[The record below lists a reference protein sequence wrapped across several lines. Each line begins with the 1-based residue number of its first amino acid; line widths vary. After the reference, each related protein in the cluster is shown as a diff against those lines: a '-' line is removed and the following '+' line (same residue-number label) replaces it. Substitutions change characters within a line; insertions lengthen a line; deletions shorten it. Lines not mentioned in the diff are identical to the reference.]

1 MALAKLRGEKLG
13 RVIGLIG
20 AVGFIL
26 QGYDQAVANGLLTL
40 ASFIHQFPETDTL
53 NTSGSQKS
61 HNSII
66 QGEIYISIIL
76 WAEIRQPQ
84 YGTTVAI
91 YEVGCAL
98 GAFACAFVGDRLGR
112 RKTIFL
118 AGCIAIIGVIIQAT
132 PFTLGQLIA
141 GRVITGLG
149 VGGFTATIPMYVSE
163 SSAAEGRGRMVLLQG
178 WFAIGGVAL
187 ATWMDFGLYYAGS
200 NSASW
205 RFPIAFQSVFAL
217 FVVSCIFF
225 LPESPRWLAK
235 VGRVEE
241 AAEVLARLEDVS
253 VDSEHV
259 AQELEIIR
267 QSLAEGHQDE
277 SSGSSSPW
285 ARTQNRHLQRT
296 IIAIA
301 VNIFAQMTGVNI
313 ITFYSDTILESYLGY
328 SGTIARIVSGC
339 LQIWQFLAAGLAVL
353 LIDRFGRRPLL
364 ITAAIGMTIAQTCL
378 AGLSSDLSN
387 KGAAGASIAF
397 YFLALFC
404 FPIGLFL
411 VPFMYAA
418 EIAPLRT
425 RAKVT
430 AMSAASN
437 WIFNFVVAEASD
449 TGFANIGYKYYII
462 YACISAMALV
472 FFYFFCPET
481 KGRTLEEIDE
491 IFVNSTSF
499 FDTVKVANQT
509 PFQSELLAFAAD
521 PEKVVQAERI
531 EDVAA

>member
-1 MALAKLRGEKLG
+1 MASLAKLRGKNLG
-13 RVIGLIG
+13 RVIGVIG

-40 ASFIHQFPETDTL
+40 ASFIAVFPQIDTL
-53 NTSGSQKS
+53 NTSGAQKS
-61 HNSII
+61 HNSTI
-66 QGEIYISIIL
+66 Q
-76 WAEIRQPQ
+76 
-84 YGTTVAI
+84 GTTVAI

-98 GAFACAFVGDRLGR
+98 GAFSCGFLGDRLGR

-118 AGCIAIIGVIIQAT
+118 AGCIALVGIIIQAT
-132 PFTLGQLIA
+132 PFSLAQLIV

-163 SSAAEGRGRMVLLQG
+163 SSDAEARGRMVLLQG
-178 WFAIGGVAL
+178 WFAIGGVAF
-187 ATWMDFGLYYAGS
+187 ATWLEFGLYYAGS

-205 RFPIAFQSVFAL
+205 RFPIAFQAIFAI
-217 FVVSCIFF
+217 FVVSCILFM
-225 LPESPRWLAK
+225 PESPRWLAK
-235 VGRVEE
+235 VGRIEE

-267 QSLAEGHQDE
+267 QSLLENEQNEG
-277 SSGSSSPW
+277 STSSSPF
-285 ARTQNRHLQRT
+285 ARTKNRHLHRT
-296 IIAIA
+296 VLAIG
-301 VNIFAQMTGVNI
+301 VNVLAQMTGVNI
-313 ITFYSDTILESYLGY
+313 ITFYSDTILETNLGY
-328 SGTIARIVSGC
+328 SGTTARIVSGC
-339 LQIWQFLAAGLAVL
+339 LQIWQFFAAGLAVL

-364 ITAAIGMTIAQTCL
+364 IAAAVGMTVAQTCL

-387 KGAAGASIAF
+387 TAAASASIAF
-397 YFLALFC
+397 YFVALFC

-430 AMSAASN
+430 AMSAAAN
-437 WIFNFVVAEASD
+437 WIFSFVLAEVSP
-449 TGFANIGYKYYII
+449 TGFATIGYRYYIV
-462 YACISAMALV
+462 YACISASALV
-472 FFYFFCPET
+472 FFYFLCPET

-491 IFVNSTSF
+491 IFVNSNSF
-499 FDTVKVANQT
+499 FDTVAVAREMPYQT
-509 PFQSELLAFAAD
+509 ELLSHAED
-521 PEKVVQAERI
+521 TEKMGMQAERI
-531 EDVAA
+531 ENVALEKS

>member
-1 MALAKLRGEKLG
+1 MALAKLRGKKLG
-13 RVIGLIG
+13 RVIGIIG

-40 ASFIHQFPETDTL
+40 ASFIAVFPQIDTL
-53 NTSGSQKS
+53 NTSGAQKS
-61 HNSII
+61 HNSTI
-66 QGEIYISIIL
+66 Q
-76 WAEIRQPQ
+76 
-84 YGTTVAI
+84 GTTVAI

-98 GAFACAFVGDRLGR
+98 GAFSCGFLGDRLGR
-112 RKTIFL
+112 RRTIFL
-118 AGCIAIIGVIIQAT
+118 AGCIALVGIIIQAT
-132 PFTLGQLIA
+132 PFSLGQLIA

-163 SSAAEGRGRMVLLQG
+163 SSDAEARGRMVLLQG
-178 WFAIGGVAL
+178 WFAIGGVAF
-187 ATWMDFGLYYAGS
+187 ATWLEFGLYYAGT

-205 RFPIAFQSVFAL
+205 RFPIAFQAIFAL
-217 FVVSCIFF
+217 FVVSCILFM
-225 LPESPRWLAK
+225 PESPRWLAK
-235 VGRVEE
+235 VGRIEE

-267 QSLAEGHQDE
+267 QSLAENEQDE
-277 SSGSSSPW
+277 ASASSSPF
-285 ARTQNRHLQRT
+285 ARTKNRHLHRT
-296 IIAIA
+296 VLAIG
-301 VNIFAQMTGVNI
+301 VNILAQMTGVNI
-313 ITFYSDTILESYLGY
+313 ITFYSDTILETNLHY

-339 LQIWQFLAAGLAVL
+339 LQIWQFFAAGLAVL

-378 AGLSSDLSN
+378 AGLSSDLGN
-387 KGAAGASIAF
+387 TGAAGASIAF
-397 YFLALFC
+397 YFVALFC

-437 WIFNFVVAEASD
+437 WIFSFVLAEVSP
-449 TGFANIGYKYYII
+449 TGFANIGYKYYIV
-462 YACISAMALV
+462 YACISAFGLA

-491 IFVNSTSF
+491 IFVNSKSF
-499 FDTVKVANQT
+499 FDTVQVAKEMPYQT
-509 PFQSELLAFAAD
+509 ELLAHAED
-521 PEKVVQAERI
+521 TEKMGMEAERI
-531 EDVAA
+531 ENVAVEKP